1 MRKGS
6 PNERTFR
13 RIFCPVAFLLATGFH
28 AAAAGHSAPPSPQ
41 LPANPFFPQPGPAA
55 RAAVDNRGKQQLSR
69 VPLYFEPNAG
79 QADPSVQFLSRGGG
93 FLTLLTGKEAWF
105 ISGGLRQPLQ
115 LTFLN
120 ARNPKPPIA
129 GRRLPGISNY
139 FRGKD
144 PAKWRTNVPHYESVR
159 FPEVYE
165 GIDAVYYSGENRLE
179 YDLVVAPGADPG
191 VIELSWKGAER
202 IRVDESGDLVLST
215 SAGDIRQ
222 RRPLVYQE
230 TGGRRVAI
238 PARYRNG
245 EAGGFR
251 FELAAWD
258 RKLPL
263 VIDPVIAYSTFL
275 GGTQGE
281 EVLGITT
288 DAGGPVYLAGYTKS
302 ANFPLFHPIQ
312 NTITSIFNDAFVTKL
327 NVTGQVLVYST
338 FIGGEN
344 EDQATSVVAD
354 STGAAYITGFTGS
367 FGYPVTNNAYQKNFS
382 GVQDAFVSKLAP
394 DGNVLTWSTFLGT
407 GDTQETGKAIGVDY
421 AGYVTVAGLTN
432 SNNFPTTP
440 GAYRTTYGG
449 SYDGF
454 LTKFDPTGVT
464 LTFSTYF
471 GGALGMDTPNAMVID
486 PAGEIWI
493 AGGTTSAD
501 FPTTPGAYSRVQGG
515 LEDAFVLKFS
525 QDGKRVLLSTLLGGP
540 GADSAFALTLEKE
553 GRAVIAG
560 QAGTGFPTTA
570 NAYGRTVQ
578 GTGDAFVARFNST
591 LSSLIASSLV
601 GSPGTEFAK
610 GVKTLPGGYLI
621 IAGSTQTSNFP
632 VTRDAFGYSGSAA
645 LPDGFLTMLEP
656 LANNLRFS
664 TVLGGVFWDVINGM
678 AQDING
684 DVYVA
689 GQTYSTDYPITS
701 DVFQTTNKG
710 QGDGFVTK
718 VSNFGVNECV
728 ANVTPTGS
736 TYPVEGGGGG
746 VGISD
751 GCTWFAFSS
760 APWISLTSAPL
771 TTGAGS
777 LNYTV
782 SPNPGSDPRTGT
794 VYAAGNVVQ
803 LLQKGTSLAAPFAD
817 VPASDPFADYVRIIK
832 ANNVTI
838 GCAPNMYCPN
848 DSTTRGQMAVFIVRS
863 LLGTDDFLFPSAAFF
878 RDVPASHPQFKWI
891 QKLRQLGITTGCN
904 LLDYCPDEAVTRGQ
918 MSVFLIRSK
927 FGSTFEAPTTPYF
940 TDVPSNNIFFQY
952 IQKMKQLGVT
962 SGCGGGQFCVNDANT
977 RGQMAAFLSRMY
989 FTPW

>member
-6 PNERTFR
+6 PYVRTFR
-13 RIFCPVAFLLATGFH
+13 RTFHSAVFFLAAAFPV
-28 AAAAGHSAPPSPQ
+28 AAAGHSATPPPK
-41 LPANPFFPQPGPAA
+41 LPTTPFFPQPQHAG
-55 RAAVDNRGKQQLSR
+55 RAAVDKSGKQQLSR

-79 QADPSVQFLSRGGG
+79 QADPSVRFLSRGGG
-93 FLTLLTGKEAWF
+93 FLTLLTGKDAWF
-105 ISGGLRQPLQ
+105 VSGGLKQPLQ

-120 ARNPKPPIA
+120 ARDPKPAIA
-129 GRRLPGISNY
+129 EQKLPGVSNY

-144 PAKWRTNVPHYESVR
+144 PSKWRTNIPHFARVR
-159 FPEVYE
+159 FPEVYT

-179 YDLVVAPGADPG
+179 YDLVVAPGADPS

-222 RRPLVYQE
+222 HRPLVYQE
-230 TGGRRVAI
+230 IGGKRVAVA
-238 PARYRNG
+238 ARYRNG

-263 VIDPVIAYSTFL
+263 VIDPVIVYSTFL

-281 EVLGITT
+281 EVLGLTV

-302 ANFPLFHPIQ
+302 ADFPLYHPIQ

-338 FIGGEN
+338 FLGGEN

-354 STGAAYITGFTGS
+354 ATGAAYITGFTGS
-367 FGYPVTNNAYQKNFS
+367 FGFPVTNNAYQKNFS
-382 GVQDAFVSKLAP
+382 GVQDAFVSKLSP
-394 DGNVLTWSTFLGT
+394 DGNVLTWSTYLGT
-407 GDTQETGKAIGVDY
+407 SDTQEVGKAIGVDY
-421 AGYVTVAGLTN
+421 AGYVTVAGQTN
-432 SNNFPTTP
+432 STNFPTTP
-440 GAYRTTYGG
+440 GAYKTTYGG

-471 GGALGMDTPNAMVID
+471 GGALGIDTPNAMVID

-501 FPTTPGAYSRVQGG
+501 FPTTPGAYSRTQSG

-525 QDGKRVLLSTLLGGP
+525 QDGKRVLLSTLLGG
-540 GADSAFALTLEKE
+540 AASDSAFALALEKE
-553 GRAVIAG
+553 GRVVIAG

-570 NAYGRTVQ
+570 NAYSRTVQ
-578 GTGDAFVARFNST
+578 GAGDAFVARFNST
-591 LSSLIASSLV
+591 LSSLIASGLV
-601 GSPGTEFAK
+601 GSPGIEFAK

-621 IAGSTQTSNFP
+621 IAGSAQTSNFP

-645 LPDGFLTMLEP
+645 LPDGFLTVLEP

-678 AQDING
+678 AQDITG

-689 GQTYSTDYPITS
+689 GQTFSPDFPVTS
-701 DVFQTTNKG
+701 DVFQTANKG
-710 QGDGFVTK
+710 QGDGFVTR
-718 VSNFGVNECV
+718 VSDFGVHECV
-728 ANVTPTGS
+728 TDVTPTGTS
-736 TYPVEGGGGG
+736 YPAEGGGGG
-746 VGISD
+746 VGIGQ

-760 APWISLTSAPL
+760 VPWINLTSAPL
-771 TTGAGS
+771 TVGAGS

-782 SPNPGSDPRTGT
+782 SPNPSADPRTGT
-794 VYAAGNVVQ
+794 VYVAGNVVH

-817 VPASDPFADYVRIIK
+817 VPASDPFVDYVRIIK
-832 ANNVTI
+832 TNNITN
-838 GCAPNMYCPN
+838 GCALNMYCPN

-863 LLGTDDFLFPSAAFF
+863 LLGTDDFLFPAAPLF
-878 RDVPASHPQFKWI
+878 RDVPAGHPQFKWI

-904 LLDYCPDEAVTRGQ
+904 LLDYCPDDSVTRGQ

-927 FGSTFEAPTTPYF
+927 FGSTFESPATPYF

-962 SGCGGGQFCVNDANT
+962 TGCGGGQFCVNDTNT